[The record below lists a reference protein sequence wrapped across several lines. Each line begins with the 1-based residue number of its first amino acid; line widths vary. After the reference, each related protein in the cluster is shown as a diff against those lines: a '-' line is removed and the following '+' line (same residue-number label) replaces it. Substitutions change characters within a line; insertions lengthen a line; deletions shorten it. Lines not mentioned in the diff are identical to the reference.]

1 MSLIAKIIWQ
11 VEMQLQ
17 RPTSLDD
24 LADRCAVS
32 PFHMARVFRMAT
44 GHAPMTYLR
53 ARRLSHA
60 AGLLAQGDR
69 EVLQI
74 AFDLQYG
81 SHAAFTRAFV
91 SYFGVNPRDV
101 RKARSTENL
110 QMMEPLKMDN
120 TAFVDVS
127 PPKLTNMDA
136 MRVIGVSAQC
146 TFENAS
152 AIPGLWQQFNARE
165 DEVAAAP
172 GPAFG
177 VCCDADGAGRFRYVA
192 GMQADRDQ
200 SVPKGM
206 DEIQIP
212 AGQYAVFQHV
222 GHVADMPKT
231 VHAIWN
237 KALPESGLSLRPAPD
252 FERYDQRF
260 DVETGRGTVEIW
272 IPVMGSEA
280 PG

>member
-69 EVLQI
+69 DVLQI
-74 AFDLQYG
+74 ALDLQYG

-101 RKARSTENL
+101 RKVRSTKNL
-110 QMMEPLKMDN
+110 QLMEPLKMDN
-120 TAFVDVS
+120 TTFVDVS
-127 PPKLTNMDA
+127 SPTLIRIDA
-136 MRVIGVSAQC
+136 MRIVGISAQC
-146 TFENAS
+146 TFEDAG

-192 GMQADRDQ
+192 GMQAATDAP
-200 SVPKGM
+200 VPDGM
-206 DEIQIP
+206 DVVTVP
-212 AGQYAVFQHV
+212 ACEYAVFQHS
-222 GHVADMPKT
+222 GHIADLPKT

-237 KALPESGLSLRPAPD
+237 KALPESGLTHRAVPD
-252 FERYDQRF
+252 FECYDQRF

-272 IPVMGSEA
+272 IPVIGSERSN
-280 PG
+280 